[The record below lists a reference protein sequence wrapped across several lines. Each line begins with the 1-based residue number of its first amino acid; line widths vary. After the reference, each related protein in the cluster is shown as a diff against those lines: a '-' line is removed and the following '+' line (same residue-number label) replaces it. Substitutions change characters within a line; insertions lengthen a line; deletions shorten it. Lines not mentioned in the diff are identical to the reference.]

1 MVTLIFIT
9 MYREIIIPT
18 DTHQVIELPEEFI
31 GKEVEIIAFPVENK
45 ECIKYVFEDALKFWK
60 KNRIDMTNF
69 KFDRIEANER

>member
-1 MVTLIFIT
+1 

-31 GKEVEIIAFPVENK
+31 GREVEIIAFPVETKTINK
-45 ECIKYVFEDALKFWK
+45 HHIEDAFKFWK
-60 KNRIDMTNF
+60 ENSIDMTNF